1 MSEFDWMSP
10 VAYDRAQGAELTG
23 LAWECLRRNDDF
35 QRHQRTVA
43 REQTFAATSD
53 FRQRWGLCFRGR
65 P

>member
-35 QRHQRTVA
+35 QRDQRTVT
-43 REQTFAATSD
+43 RTQTSFVSTE
-53 FRQRWGLCFRGR
+53 FRQRWGVCFRSR

>member
-35 QRHQRTVA
+35 QLRPERHVDQ
-43 REQTFAATSD
+43 
-53 FRQRWGLCFRGR
+53 G
-65 P
+65 